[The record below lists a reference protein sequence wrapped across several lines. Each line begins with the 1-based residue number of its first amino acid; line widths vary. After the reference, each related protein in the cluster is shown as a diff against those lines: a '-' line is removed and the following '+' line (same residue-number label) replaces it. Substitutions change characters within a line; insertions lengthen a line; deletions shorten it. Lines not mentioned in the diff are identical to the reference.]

1 MYRKPL
7 VAVVVATL
15 VGAACG
21 GAKPAPAPTPA
32 AAPPVAVKAMP
43 PLPDLSKVR
52 VFTKPIVGTPTSKR
66 GVTSARLI
74 TLGDLKYP
82 QSAWDHGLQGWAVY
96 DFVVAK
102 DGRVDQNY
110 VRLVAV
116 SDSIFRKPAEAAVRA
131 ARFKPA
137 ILQGQNVASLVRL
150 PVYFSMERP
159 AKLP

>member
-1 MYRKPL
+1 MNRPSL
-7 VAVVVATL
+7 VVVAAATL

-21 GAKPAPAPTPA
+21 GAKRAPTPTPA

-43 PLPDLSKVR
+43 QLPDLSKVR

-66 GVTSARLI
+66 GVTSARLVR
-74 TLGDLKYP
+74 LGDLKYP
-82 QSAWDHGLQGWAVY
+82 QRAWDQGLQGWAVY

-102 DGRVDQNY
+102 DGRVDQDY

-137 ILQGQNVASLVRL
+137 SLRGQNVASLVRL

-159 AKLP
+159 AKVP